1 MKKIIYPLLIVI
13 FVAMISG
20 CETDAQDSGE
30 ITLETQKDSISYFI
44 GSDISLSL
52 LDIKEEVDID
62 LIIQAIKDG
71 YDGKEP
77 LLTQNDMM
85 ATMKEFSSRMMQ
97 KRDEI
102 KKQQAIDD
110 KEAGVKFL
118 EENKSKEGVIVTAS
132 GLQYQILEEGSGAKP
147 SAQDRVTVHYR
158 GSLVDGTEFD
168 SSYKAGKP
176 MTFGVSGGIPG
187 WTEVLQ
193 LMNIGSKYKA
203 FIPTELAYGI
213 KGNGPIGPN
222 AVLIF
227 EVELVSIEN

>member
-110 KEAGVKFL
+110 HHF
-118 EENKSKEGVIVTAS
+118 
-132 GLQYQILEEGSGAKP
+132 Q
-147 SAQDRVTVHYR
+147 
-158 GSLVDGTEFD
+158 
-168 SSYKAGKP
+168 
-176 MTFGVSGGIPG
+176 
-187 WTEVLQ
+187 
-193 LMNIGSKYKA
+193 
-203 FIPTELAYGI
+203 
-213 KGNGPIGPN
+213 
-222 AVLIF
+222 
-227 EVELVSIEN
+227 